1 MKGLKLL
8 LGGVALAATLI
19 MPTRS
24 FAAEVPETA
33 EASNEVQTA
42 ILATD
47 IAEEDSLGILTTRA
61 GNETWTGSGFGGA
74 FSFVDYN
81 LTPVKTMG
89 KSGTL
94 LISGY
99 FYGNDGYA
107 DSSPI
112 KLTFEIRSTSGAVLA
127 RTIVPDTR
135 NGNIPFAVSC
145 QVTKGQKVQLF
156 MDASS
161 IGNPPGRTRGA
172 YISYNYDL
180 Y

>member
-1 MKGLKLL
+1 MKSLKLL
-8 LGGVALAATLI
+8 LGGVALATTLI

-61 GNETWTGSGFGGA
+61 GNETWTGSGLGGA
-74 FSFVDYN
+74 FRFIDYN

-89 KSGTL
+89 QSGTL
-94 LISGY
+94 LISGI
-99 FYGNDGYA
+99 FYGDDGYA
-107 DSSPI
+107 SVSPI

-127 RTIVPDTR
+127 RTVVPDTR
-135 NGNIPFAVSC
+135 NGDIPFAVSC
-145 QVTKGQKVQLF
+145 NVTKGQQIQLF

-161 IGNPPGRTRGA
+161 ISNPPGITRGA
-172 YISYNYDL
+172 YIQYY
-180 Y
+180 YGFY

>member
-24 FAAEVPETA
+24 FAAEVPET
-33 EASNEVQTA
+33 SNEVQTA

-61 GNETWTGSGFGGA
+61 GNETWTGSGLGGD
-74 FSFVDYN
+74 FRFIDYN

-89 KSGTL
+89 QSGTL
-94 LISGY
+94 TISGN

-127 RTIVPDTR
+127 RTVVPDTR

-145 QVTKGQKVQLF
+145 HVSKGQQIQLF

-161 IGNPPGRTRGA
+161 IANPPGILREAKIQYYYGF
-172 YISYNYDL
+172 Y
-180 Y
+180 